1 MNFSWCFLNCSSKAT
16 TVSTKCCQIGALQVL
31 PLSFTQ
37 LKSGSNILAK
47 MPFQLVPN
55 RSPGWPVER
64 TVPFRHSL
72 LYIYIYIQE
81 EEEEEEEEE
90 TVN

>member
-1 MNFSWCFLNCSSKAT
+1 MVGTCLRKCHSSL
-16 TVSTKCCQIGALQVL
+16 CQ
-31 PLSFTQ
+31 
-37 LKSGSNILAK
+37 K
-47 MPFQLVPN
+47 

-72 LYIYIYIQE
+72 LYIYIQE
-81 EEEEEEEEE
+81 EEEEEQEEQEEQEQEQEQEQEEQQEE

>member
-1 MNFSWCFLNCSSKAT
+1 M
-16 TVSTKCCQIGALQVL
+16 GALQVL

-37 LKSGSNILAK
+37 LNFVVRTCLRNYHSSLCQK
-47 MPFQLVPN
+47 

-72 LYIYIYIQE
+72 LYIYIQE